1 MGAQNTKPMNI
12 SDAAWERVQN
22 RKLDMIAEA
31 EKKKAEDMANVASS
45 FADYCSA
52 CNDVPKLLMLLP
64 SYRERCSQA
73 RGKLFK
79 DVSGIIANASSDLQ
93 D

>member
-1 MGAQNTKPMNI
+1 MGGANTKPMNV

-31 EKKKAEDMANVASS
+31 EKKKADDMAHLASS
-45 FADYCSA
+45 FSDYCSA
-52 CNDVPKLLMLLP
+52 CNDVPKLLMFFP

-79 DVSGIIANASSDLQ
+79 DISGVIAHSSSDLQ
-93 D
+93 N